1 MKIIRS
7 APRLTSVI
15 VDIIS
20 LKNEGIKRNPEN
32 YINIPEKYRLYLWK
46 FKTTVDQLKF
56 F

>member
-20 LKNEGIKRNPEN
+20 LKIELSRRNPEN
-32 YINIPEKYRLYLWK
+32 YINNPEKNRLSLWK
-46 FKTTVDQLKF
+46 FKQQ
-56 F
+56 

>member
-20 LKNEGIKRNPEN
+20 LKIEVSRRNPEN
-32 YINIPEKYRLYLWK
+32 YINNPKRIDSRSGNLSNSRSIEG
-46 FKTTVDQLKF
+46 F
-56 F
+56 